1 MLQTLRL
8 RNLSQLTTMSS
19 PNTHETHKPR
29 PPSHPQPQPVPPH
42 FFLFGR
48 SRRLSLALREGIC
61 LFPRTLR
68 VRLNPLITGFCDM
81 GFPVGKKRAGYRDIE
96 PLSRTADRRYV
107 NTLLA
112 AQTFYNSTQT
122 MEVTDLGLYAE
133 LPLFLQAR

>member
-1 MLQTLRL
+1 
-8 RNLSQLTTMSS
+8 
-19 PNTHETHKPR
+19 
-29 PPSHPQPQPVPPH
+29 
-42 FFLFGR
+42 
-48 SRRLSLALREGIC
+48 
-61 LFPRTLR
+61 
-68 VRLNPLITGFCDM
+68 M